1 MRSLLKTSRALGL
14 GAIFSLTAGLAF
26 AQQPNDPKAT
36 FNRDCA
42 EIGRFPHRLTGT
54 AEYRQAADYIERRLR
69 AIVSAKDGDQVIVQP
84 FDSAQIVTPTVKAD
98 PNDRR
103 NDTIVK
109 GQDQEATATLTA
121 PAGKTIRLHPMR
133 PNGIIPPAT
142 PRGGISGNIVYL
154 GRGDA
159 ADFNRI
165 NVKDAIVVL
174 NYNSGQGF
182 IRAFRLGAKAI
193 VFTRGNDMP
202 EKAMSSSP
210 HFADCN
216 VNLMRYYFDGTAA
229 QLKADCPENATVAI
243 DCKLNWG
250 YARGRNV
257 YAYIKGT
264 NAKFD
269 PDKRHEVI
277 VLAANLDT
285 FGEVPNL
292 TPGARGAANAAA
304 LLRLAEHIVASRP
317 RRDVVIA
324 FFDQQARGHV
334 GVSHFYQAIEDK
346 KDNQVTDR
354 RLSFRHETNFMR
366 LMDEQL
372 ADASPLTKSSDV
384 RKKLLDKL
392 EVLAQ
397 THAYYYKNEAY
408 EKRERLNQRKKAAA
422 AAGGVT
428 DELRKE
434 EQELNQLIAS
444 ELEPKKMAWNEV
456 QRTIG
461 REKRKYTGDD
471 QPLQL
476 DPDLS
481 EQERTLVNQFL
492 AQVLDEARRDYDVRK
507 EELKRED
514 EALAADESLYD
525 IFYPKALDDQGQPIL
540 ENEEEGVYARD
551 PKQARTIVLHA
562 SLLLGDTTR
571 KWAII
576 IGGDSSIHSGDD
588 NQGLYGK
595 VRNAFLN
602 AYKAI
607 AANATPNADVQENF
621 LVESADQK
629 LNQTRVIWAAP
640 RLVHSGEM
648 AGVLG
653 YFNLA
658 LGTVQEATLL
668 EGTPDDTFA
677 NVSAD
682 AIYAQVRDI
691 ERFFAPAKDFPE
703 QAAAD
708 MLGNQEGLS
717 LNKGFPT
724 NKEYFIARFDEDN
737 NTKGPTVMGM
747 LPGTSTPNT
756 PLAGAIVQLR
766 LSRNFS
772 LAYAESKF
780 VAFDNYQVHRTDANG
795 HYNLGP
801 LNGRTAG
808 SWGGFAAVF
817 RPEGNLDEVSAQSTY
832 TNGTIRYRLNT
843 FKAKG
848 AYVVLPSQQRTEKLP
863 GEDVKI
869 LSSKA
874 NADLV
879 TNRSFSETVDG
890 IVAWY
895 SDERERGVKLFS
907 LRQMVGLNNGN
918 EQKSRLDASDAGKL
932 QDDGTDKYVGVGFEM
947 TEHPISVNAAARSAS
962 DLWRINDSRL
972 DILRNNGILDSS
984 LAELHGRSE
993 DMLNDAADSQQPM
1006 RREALNTFSFWSSR
1020 PVYLK
1025 VRSMLDDL
1033 VFAVLILL
1041 GLSVPFAFA
1050 LERVIIGAVTIY
1062 KQISWF
1068 IAFFAM
1074 TFVLLYLTHPAFAIA
1089 NTPIIIFL
1097 GFAIVVMSCMV
1108 IFIIMRKF
1116 EVELKA
1122 MQGMTAT
1129 VHVNDVSNISTF
1141 MAAMQMG
1148 ISTMRRRPTRTAL
1161 TAITI
1166 ILLTFTILC
1175 FASFG
1180 TQNGIV
1186 TISVAPNPKYN
1197 GAFVHNVNWN
1207 PLSEDLKDMITY
1219 SRAGE
1224 GESSAIRSVCKRL
1237 WISPKTQDNPG
1248 LLISRA
1254 DGTLPTTIRGVLGI
1268 EPQELNERE
1277 EFMEYFQKIDDD
1289 SILITQPVAEYLKVA
1304 EGDTV
1309 VLKGHTFKVG
1319 KIFDNVR
1326 VSAAKDMD
1334 TSSILPADFT
1344 EMTANQ
1350 PVSSDNDEE
1359 MDAMSQRNWSSIP
1372 VDQVVIVSANNA
1384 KLLGANLYALVVY
1397 TNTTQQAISIAEEL
1411 ARVLNIPIPATRE
1424 NGVERHLL
1432 GSVLKASGAKDL
1444 FFPIVLGGLVI
1455 FGTMLGSVADRKKE
1469 IYTFSALG
1477 LAPKHVATLFFAES
1491 MVYALIGGLGGYLLA
1506 QGTLKILGFLA
1517 EYGIVRVPEMN
1528 MSSTNTIVTILI
1540 VMATV
1545 LISSIYPAIKASKS
1559 ANPGLMRTW
1568 RPPKPDGDVMDL
1580 VFPFTVS
1587 QYDITGVLSFLKEH
1601 FANHTDTGLGQ
1612 FMTSNVELVK
1622 EKDAKELALGLDAK
1636 LALAPFDLGVSQNF
1650 SLRSAPSEIEGID
1663 EVRVILTRAS
1673 GQPKDWQRLNKVFL
1687 DDLRQQFL
1695 IWRSVPKDT
1704 MEMYRHRTLTSI
1716 DGIVEVVTPPKK
1728 ADATPDAKPKA

>member
-1 MRSLLKTSRALGL
+1 MRTFLSKSRALGL
-14 GAIFSLTAGLAF
+14 GAMIGLTSMVGF
-26 AQQPNDPKAT
+26 AQSPADPLLET
-36 FNRDCA
+36 FNKDCA
-42 EIGRFPHRLTGT
+42 EIAKHPHRLTGT
-54 AEYRQAADYIERRLR
+54 KEYLEAAQYIQKRLES
-69 AIVSAKDGDQVIVQP
+69 IVDTQKGDQIIVQE
-84 FDSAQIVTPTVKAD
+84 FESAQIYTPTIKED
-98 PNDRR
+98 PNDYR
-103 NDTIVK
+103 NDAIIP
-109 GQDQEATATLTA
+109 GQEKEATATISA
-121 PAGKTIRLHPMR
+121 NGKTINLFPMR

-142 PRGGISGNIVYL
+142 PRGGLTGKITYIGKGN
-154 GRGDA
+154 A
-159 ADFNRI
+159 EDFNKI
-165 NVKDAIVVL
+165 NVKGHIVVL

-182 IRAFRLGAKAI
+182 IRAFRLGAKAVI
-193 VFTRGNDMP
+193 FTNGDQAK
-202 EKAMSSSP
+202 ELAMASSP

-216 VNLMRYYFDGTAA
+216 VNLMRYYFNGTAA
-229 QLKADCPENATVAI
+229 ELKKSFAEQAEVKL
-243 DCKLNWG
+243 DCKINWG
-250 YARGRNV
+250 HARGRNV
-257 YAYIKGT
+257 IAYIKGT
-264 NAKFD
+264 NPTFD
-269 PDKRHEVI
+269 EEKKKEVI
-277 VLAANLDT
+277 VIAVNLDT

-292 TPGARGAANAAA
+292 SKGARGAANAAA
-304 LLRLAEHIVASRP
+304 LLRIADHIAKNRI
-317 RRDVVIA
+317 RRDVIVA
-324 FFDQQARGHV
+324 FFDNQARGHL
-334 GVSHFYQAIEDK
+334 GVSQFYRAIEDK

-354 RLSFRHETNFMR
+354 RQNYINEANFMD
-366 LMDEQL
+366 LMDKQL
-372 ADASPLTKSSDV
+372 ASDSPLTMASDV

-392 EVLAQ
+392 EVIAQ
-397 THAYYYKNEAY
+397 KHAYFYKNEAY
-408 EKRERLNQRKKAAA
+408 EKRENLNQRKKAYS
-422 AAGGVT
+422 
-428 DELRKE
+428 DEIPQELLDE
-434 EQELNQLIAS
+434 EQALNKLIRE

-456 QRTIG
+456 QRTVG
-461 REKRKYTGDD
+461 REKRQYTGSDK
-471 QPLQL
+471 PLEL
-476 DPDLS
+476 DPELPA
-481 EQERTLVNQFL
+481 EEKAMVEQFL
-492 AQVLDEARRDYDVRK
+492 KQVLAEAKAEYEERK
-507 EELKRED
+507 VELKRED
-514 EALAADESLYD
+514 ESLTADETLYA
-525 IFYPKALDDQGQPIL
+525 IF
-540 ENEEEGVYARD
+540 NTEGD
-551 PKQARTIVLHA
+551 ERTIVLHT
-562 SLLLGDTTR
+562 SLLLGDTTD

-576 IGGDSSIHSGDD
+576 IGGDSSIHSSDD

-602 AYKAI
+602 AYKSLDEHPI
-607 AANATPNADVQENF
+607 PNKKAENLF

-640 RLVHSGEM
+640 RLVHSGEL

-658 LGTVQEATLL
+658 IGTVQEGTLR
-668 EGTPDDTFA
+668 EGTPDDTLE
-677 NVSAD
+677 NLDELS
-682 AIYAQVRDI
+682 IYKQARDI
-691 ERFFAPAKDFPE
+691 ERYFAPYPE
-703 QAAAD
+703 TSAESIPD

-724 NKEYFIARFDEDN
+724 NKEYFGPIFDEDN
-737 NTKGPTVMGM
+737 NMRGPTVMGM

-756 PLAGAIVQLR
+756 PLGGAIVQLR
-766 LSRNFS
+766 LTRNFS
-772 LAYAESKF
+772 LAYNESKF
-780 VAFDNYQVHRTDANG
+780 VAFDNYQVVRTDANG
-795 HYNLGP
+795 HYSLGP

-817 RPEGNLDEVSAQSTY
+817 RPEGNLNEVSALSTY
-832 TNGTIRYRLNT
+832 AHGTIRYRLNT
-843 FKAKG
+843 FKARN
-848 AYVVLPSQQRTEKLP
+848 AYIVLPSQQRTEKLP

-869 LSSKA
+869 LSAKA

-879 TNRSFSETVDG
+879 NNRSFSETVDG

-895 SDERERGVKLFS
+895 SDERERAVKAFS
-907 LRQMVGLNNGN
+907 LRQVVAMNNGP
-918 EQKSRLDASDAGKL
+918 EQKSRTDKSEAGQL
-932 QDDGTDKYVGVGFEM
+932 QEDGTDKYVGVGFEM
-947 TEHPISVNAAARSAS
+947 TDQPISVNAAARSAS

-972 DILRNNGILDSS
+972 DILRSKGILDSS

-993 DMLNDAADSQQPM
+993 DMLNLAADSNEPM
-1006 RREALNTFSFWSSR
+1006 AREALNTFSLWSSR

-1025 VRSMLDDL
+1025 VRTMLDDL

-1050 LERVIIGAVTIY
+1050 LERVIVGAVIIY
-1062 KQISWF
+1062 KQITWF
-1068 IAFFAM
+1068 VVFFAM

-1129 VHVNDVSNISTF
+1129 VHVNDVSNITTF

-1180 TQNGIV
+1180 TQSGIV

-1219 SRAGE
+1219 SRVKSETQSGD
-1224 GESSAIRSVCKRL
+1224 AIRSVCKRL

-1248 LLISRA
+1248 LLLSKN
-1254 DGTLPTTIRGVLGI
+1254 DGSMPITIRGVLGI
-1268 EPQELNERE
+1268 EPEELNERE
-1277 EFMEYFQKIDDD
+1277 EFREYFEKIDDD
-1289 SILITQPVAEYLKVA
+1289 SILITQPVAEYLGVK
-1304 EGDTV
+1304 EGENV
-1309 VLKGHTFKVG
+1309 ILKGRTFKVG
-1319 KIFDNVR
+1319 KIYDNVK

-1350 PVSSDNDEE
+1350 PASNEGDEE
-1359 MDAMSQRNWSSIP
+1359 LDAMSQRNWSSIA
-1372 VDQVVIVSANNA
+1372 VDQVVIVSANSA
-1384 KLLGANLYALVVY
+1384 KLLGGNLYALMVY
-1397 TNTTQQAISIAEEL
+1397 TDTTQQAVAVAEEL

-1506 QGTLKILGFLA
+1506 QGTLKILGILA

-1545 LISSIYPAIKASKS
+1545 LISSIYPAVKASKS
-1559 ANPGLMRTW
+1559 ANPGLMRIW
-1568 RPPKPDGDVMDL
+1568 RPPKPEGDVMDL

-1612 FMTSNVELVK
+1612 FMTSSVELVK
-1622 EKDAKELALGLDAK
+1622 DKNTKDLGLDAK
-1636 LALAPFDLGVSQNF
+1636 LALAPFDLGVSQFF
-1650 SLRSAPSEIEGID
+1650 SLRSTPSEIEGID
-1663 EVRVILTRAS
+1663 EVRVILSRSS

-1704 MEMYRHRTLTSI
+1704 MEMYRQRTLTSV
-1716 DGIVEVVTPPKK
+1716 DGITEVVTPPKK
-1728 ADATPDAKPKA
+1728 VAEAPAEPAKA